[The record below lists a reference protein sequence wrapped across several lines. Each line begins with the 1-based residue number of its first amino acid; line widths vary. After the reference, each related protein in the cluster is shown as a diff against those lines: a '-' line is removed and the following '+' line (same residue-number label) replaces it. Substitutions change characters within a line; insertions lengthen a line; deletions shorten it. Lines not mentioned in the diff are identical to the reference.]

1 MYFLLQ
7 ITIASLQNL
16 LLEKDTTLSR
26 YQELLKTERMEH
38 SKSCSE
44 FQLEL
49 EAIKTR
55 NDDLNRKIKERDSLL
70 EELNRRFSD
79 LEGGSHQS
87 QHHDGVE
94 KGSREVDAAD
104 EMSFNLL
111 DSNRIDDIYVTESKE
126 FELAEKQ
133 MELQEVDGKWR
144 LADEEVRRLQGQLME
159 VSKRESGWESALA
172 ERDLEVETLNRR
184 LKEEGNTRNTDR
196 SLEELRDML
205 EEKDRHIHDLTKTL
219 THFHVRIDWESLF
232 NNHYIFITVPPHF
245 RTTSTTT

>member
-1 MYFLLQ
+1 M
-7 ITIASLQNL
+7 

-44 FQLEL
+44 FQSEL
-49 EAIKTR
+49 DAIKTR
-55 NDDLNRKIKERDSLL
+55 NDDLNRKVRERDSLL

-79 LEGGSHQS
+79 GSDH
-87 QHHDGVE
+87 QHHVDGVE

-111 DSNRIDDIYVTESKE
+111 DSNRIDDIYVTESRE

-133 MELQEVDGKWR
+133 MELQEVEGKWR
-144 LADEEVRRLQGQLME
+144 MAEEEVRRLQGQLME

-196 SLEELRDML
+196 SLDELRDML

-219 THFHVRIDWESLF
+219 THFHVRIANRRVLK
-232 NNHYIFITVPPHF
+232 
-245 RTTSTTT
+245 